1 MRFYNLR
8 TFPKHD
14 FLLSLKN
21 KQKHFTTANTSS
33 SKKLKDL
40 NGINFLVTN
49 FATLY
54 FALTIVFDQFVVT
67 KNNHVIGRTN
77 LSNLS
82 FFFLFH
88 VLITN

>member
-1 MRFYNLR
+1 MRIQ

-33 SKKLKDL
+33 SKKFKNL
-40 NGINFLVTN
+40 NGIFFIVINLT
-49 FATLY
+49 TLY

-67 KNNHVIGRTN
+67 KNNHV
-77 LSNLS
+77 LW
-82 FFFLFH
+82 
-88 VLITN
+88 